1 MKTADL
7 YDDYGEQLQVVAPGF
22 GNYGARS
29 AFSGQITTLKLF
41 EDNTLVRETLNQP
54 GVGKVLIV
62 DGGGSLRCAL
72 LGDQLAQ
79 LAVDN
84 GWSGIIINGCI
95 RDADMIKTMDVGVKA
110 LNTNPAK
117 SAKRGEGQR
126 DMVVAFAG
134 ASFTPGAYVYADTD
148 GIVVSERKLNESG
161 PHT

>member
-7 YDDYGEQLQVVAPGF
+7 YDEYGDQLQVVTPAF
-22 GNYGARS
+22 VNYGARH

-41 EDNTLVRETLNQP
+41 EDNTLVRETLSQA
-54 GVGKVLIV
+54 VSGKVLVV

-72 LGDQLAQ
+72 VGDQLAQ

-95 RDADMIKTMDVGVKA
+95 RDADMIRTMDIGVKA

-126 DMVVAFAG
+126 DIVVNFAG
-134 ASFTPGAYVYADTD
+134 ASFRPGAYVYADTD
-148 GIVVSERKLNESG
+148 GIVVSETSLTESG
-161 PHT
+161 S

>member
-7 YDDYGEQLQVVAPGF
+7 YDVYGEQLQVAVPAF
-22 GNYGARS
+22 ESYGAQH

-54 GVGKVLIV
+54 GVGKVLVV

-72 LGDQLAQ
+72 LGDQLAK

-95 RDADMIKTMDVGVKA
+95 RDSDVIRTLDIGVKA

-126 DMVVAFAG
+126 DIEVQFAG
-134 ASFTPGAYVYADTD
+134 ARFAPGAYVYADTD
-148 GIVVSERKLNESG
+148 GIVISDRSLNESE
-161 PHT
+161 PRK